1 MHGGTKEHRQS
12 IKDRK
17 SLIIRQ
23 EKAASTAASKKK
35 KVQKMLCSVNSVC
48 LPKKANFSL
57 LAVFDSTQI
66 RLKCHAK

>member
-12 IKDRK
+12 IKHRK

-23 EKAASTAASKKK
+23 EKAAQTAASKKK
-35 KVQKMLCSVNSVC
+35 KVQKMLCSVNS

-57 LAVFDSTQI
+57 LALFDLTQI
-66 RLKCHAK
+66 RLKCNAK